1 MHAVRTQCK
10 NFPIGSGLCRL
21 FQNLTSW
28 PHPRGKH
35 IPGPSRCS
43 KALPG
48 QSPPPPP
55 CTVTSAFVVPH
66 GARPPACSPD
76 TAPPRPPWHAL
87 PHRAE
92 RPPSP
97 PPGSD
102 AAAPLPRRHGLR
114 HCPPAVPPHRPAQ
127 SPSTTTWTNGTG
139 FEQLPPSAR
148 STLLVRAT
156 GGLRAGRPPDPPDA
170 PPEATGTD
178 ATAAAAPTAREAA
191 LDARATDAADADARA
206 APPAG
211 PLPDSCARQPALA
224 AAVRRYRGS
233 PKNASL
239 VWSFAKYH
247 RQPKGKTSASGGLGD
262 RLRGVMYTLFVA
274 LATDRAFGIDFGDDP
289 IVQHLEPADHLGRPW
304 QAVGARAA
312 ERRAA
317 GTDYY
322 YENWKHETRPS
333 QVRARAWP
341 PAGAS
346 LRDESFFFFLLRTA
360 LKDRPQGPPTATAN
374 SHQLPTATNRQP
386 PTATNRQP
394 PTAANRQRRPTAN
407 CQPLPTASNHQ
418 PPATNRRHT
427 TTNRHQPPVANCQ
440 PPTAA
445 NRQPPTAT
453 NHG

>member
-1 MHAVRTQCK
+1 MA
-10 NFPIGSGLCRL
+10 
-21 FQNLTSW
+21 
-28 PHPRGKH
+28 KH

-43 KALPG
+43 KALPRTV
-48 QSPPPPP
+48 PPPP

-76 TAPPRPPWHAL
+76 TAPPDPHGTPSRIALSAL
-87 PHRAE
+87 P
-92 RPPSP
+92 P
-97 PPGSD
+97 
-102 AAAPLPRRHGLR
+102 PRRAPMQLP
-114 HCPPAVPPHRPAQ
+114 HCLAATACGIALLLYLLTALPQ

-333 QVRARAWP
+333 QVRRGHGP
-341 PAGAS
+341 GQG
-346 LRDESFFFFLLRTA
+346 
-360 LKDRPQGPPTATAN
+360 RP
-374 SHQLPTATNRQP
+374 
-386 PTATNRQP
+386 
-394 PTAANRQRRPTAN
+394 
-407 CQPLPTASNHQ
+407 
-418 PPATNRRHT
+418 
-427 TTNRHQPPVANCQ
+427 
-440 PPTAA
+440 
-445 NRQPPTAT
+445 
-453 NHG
+453 